1 MENIHVY
8 TIEMENDLFNL
19 IMSEGD
25 DWSDYTSEL
34 GRLKYNLALSSSI
47 VYVIYE
53 SNELI
58 AYIRCKDDSG
68 FGMYVYDLLVRQ
80 DKRGNKLGQ
89 LLIEKVKND
98 YPKQSIY
105 IMSDV
110 DEYYIK
116 CGYKKIG
123 SIFEIE

>member
-1 MENIHVY
+1 M
-8 TIEMENDLFNL
+8 TIKKYSSEDEINL
-19 IMSEGD
+19 ITLIKSEGE
-25 DWSDYTSEL
+25 DWSDYTREL
-34 GRLKYNLALSSSI
+34 GRNNYICTIETSI

-53 SNELI
+53 SNEII
-58 AYIRCKDDSG
+58 AFIRCKEDNG
-68 FGMYVYDLLVRQ
+68 FGIYVYDLLVRQ

-98 YPKQSIY
+98 YPEQSIY

>member
-1 MENIHVY
+1 M
-8 TIEMENDLFNL
+8 TIKKYSSEDEFNL
-19 IMSEGD
+19 ITLIKSEGE

-34 GRLKYNLALSSSI
+34 GRSSYIRAIETSI

-53 SNELI
+53 SNEII
-58 AYIRCKDDSG
+58 AFIRCKEDNG
-68 FGMYVYDLLVRQ
+68 FGIYVYDLLVRQ
-80 DKRGNKLGQ
+80 DKRENKLGQ
-89 LLIEKVKND
+89 FLIEKVKND
-98 YPKQSIY
+98 YPEQSIH

-123 SIFEIE
+123 SIFEV

>member
-1 MENIHVY
+1 MKKICSY
-8 TIEMENDLFNL
+8 AIEMENDLFNL
-19 IMSEGD
+19 IKSEGE

-34 GRLKYNLALSSSI
+34 GRNNYIRAIETSI

-53 SNELI
+53 SNEII
-58 AYIRCKDDSG
+58 AYIRCKEDNG
-68 FGMYVYDLLVRQ
+68 FGIYGYDLLVRQ

-98 YPKQSIY
+98 YPEQSIY

>member
-1 MENIHVY
+1 MKKICSY
-8 TIEMENDLFNL
+8 LIEMENDLFNL
-19 IMSEGD
+19 IKSEGE

-34 GRLKYNLALSSSI
+34 GRNNYIRAIDTSI

-53 SNELI
+53 SNEII
-58 AYIRCKDDSG
+58 AYIRCKEDNG
-68 FGMYVYDLLVRQ
+68 FGIYVYDLLVRQ

-98 YPKQSIY
+98 YPEQSIY

-123 SIFEIE
+123 SIFEV

>member
-1 MENIHVY
+1 MKKICSY
-8 TIEMENDLFNL
+8 AIEMENDLFNL
-19 IMSEGD
+19 IKSEGE
-25 DWSDYTSEL
+25 DWSDYTTEL
-34 GRLKYNLALSSSI
+34 GRNNYIHAIETSI

-53 SNELI
+53 SNEII
-58 AYIRCKDDSG
+58 AYIRCKEDNG
-68 FGMYVYDLLVRQ
+68 FGIYVYDLLVRQ

-98 YPKQSIY
+98 YPEQSIY

>member
-1 MENIHVY
+1 M
-8 TIEMENDLFNL
+8 TIKKYSSEDEFNL
-19 IMSEGD
+19 ITLIKSEGE

-34 GRLKYNLALSSSI
+34 GRNNYIRAIETSI

-53 SNELI
+53 SNEII
-58 AYIRCKDDSG
+58 AFIRCKEDNG
-68 FGMYVYDLLVRQ
+68 FGIYVYDLLVRQ

-98 YPKQSIY
+98 YPEQSIY

-123 SIFEIE
+123 SIFEV

>member
-1 MENIHVY
+1 MKKICSY
-8 TIEMENDLFNL
+8 LIEMENDLFNL
-19 IMSEGD
+19 IKSEGE

-34 GRLKYNLALSSSI
+34 GRNNYIRAIDTSI

-53 SNELI
+53 SNEII
-58 AYIRCKDDSG
+58 AFIRCKEDNG
-68 FGMYVYDLLVRQ
+68 FGIYVYDLLVRQ

-89 LLIEKVKND
+89 LLIEKFKND
-98 YPKQSIY
+98 YPEQSIY

-123 SIFEIE
+123 SIFEV

>member
-1 MENIHVY
+1 M
-8 TIEMENDLFNL
+8 TIKKYSSEDEINL
-19 IMSEGD
+19 ITLIKSEGE

-34 GRLKYNLALSSSI
+34 GRFNYIRTIETSI

-53 SNELI
+53 SNEII
-58 AYIRCKDDSG
+58 AFIRCKEDNG
-68 FGMYVYDLLVRQ
+68 FGIYVYDLLVRQ
-80 DKRGNKLGQ
+80 DKRGNKLGL

-98 YPKQSIY
+98 YPEQSIY

-123 SIFEIE
+123 SIFEV

>member
-1 MENIHVY
+1 MKKICSY

-19 IMSEGD
+19 IKSEGE

-34 GRLKYNLALSSSI
+34 GRYNYIRAIETSI

-53 SNELI
+53 SNEII
-58 AYIRCKDDSG
+58 AYIRCKEDNG
-68 FGMYVYDLLVRQ
+68 FGIYVYDLLVRQ
-80 DKRGNKLGQ
+80 DKRGSKLGQ

-98 YPKQSIY
+98 YPEQSIY

-116 CGYKKIG
+116 CGYNKIG

>member
-1 MENIHVY
+1 MKKICSY

-19 IMSEGD
+19 IKSEGE

-34 GRLKYNLALSSSI
+34 GRYNYIRAIETSI

-53 SNELI
+53 SNEII
-58 AYIRCKDDSG
+58 AYIRCKEDNG
-68 FGMYVYDLLVRQ
+68 FGIYVYDLLVRQ

-98 YPKQSIY
+98 YPEQSIY

>member
-1 MENIHVY
+1 M
-8 TIEMENDLFNL
+8 TIKKYSSEDEINL
-19 IMSEGD
+19 ITLIKSEGE

-34 GRLKYNLALSSSI
+34 GRFNYIRAIETSI

-53 SNELI
+53 SNEII
-58 AYIRCKDDSG
+58 AFIRCKEDNG
-68 FGMYVYDLLVRQ
+68 FGIYVYDLLVRQ

-89 LLIEKVKND
+89 FLIEKVKND
-98 YPKQSIY
+98 YPEQSIY

-123 SIFEIE
+123 SIFEV

>member
-1 MENIHVY
+1 M
-8 TIEMENDLFNL
+8 TIKKYSSEDEFNL
-19 IMSEGD
+19 ITLIKSEGE

-34 GRLKYNLALSSSI
+34 GRSSYIRAIETSI

-53 SNELI
+53 SNEII
-58 AYIRCKDDSG
+58 AFIRCKEDNG
-68 FGMYVYDLLVRQ
+68 FGIYVYDLLVRQ

-98 YPKQSIY
+98 YPEQSIY

-123 SIFEIE
+123 SIFEV